1 MELHGLHSSVGKCNH
16 DFFFPFAERNEG
28 VISFAH
34 LAAEQLVL
42 LSLEIPS

>member
-1 MELHGLHSSVGKCNH
+1 MVCILVLANVITI
-16 DFFFPFAERNEG
+16 FFFSFAERNEG